1 MSTILH
7 KDSEL
12 KLKVIAFTGMP
23 GCGKS
28 EAVRVAKE
36 RNIPVFRMGD
46 LVWDETKKRGLPL
59 TDENVGTLATEERK
73 KHGYDI
79 WAKRTIE
86 RVKKTYLDVRNSEK
100 NAKTNNKKETRI
112 ILIDGLRGDAEVK
125 AFKDEFGSNFILI
138 AIHSPPKARWGR
150 ISKRKR
156 DDDTASE
163 EQFKGRD
170 ERELAWGLGSSIA
183 VADYII
189 VNDDKSIE
197 EFRREVGKVLR
208 KVTTG
213 G

>member
-1 MSTILH
+1 M
-7 KDSEL
+7 
-12 KLKVIAFTGMP
+12 KVIAFTGMP

-28 EAVRVAKE
+28 EAVKLAKE
-36 RNIPVFRMGD
+36 KNIPVFRMGD
-46 LVWDETKKRGLPL
+46 LVWEETKKRGLPL

-86 RVKKTYLDVRNSEK
+86 RI
-100 NAKTNNKKETRI
+100 KKEKI
-112 ILIDGLRGDAEVK
+112 SSDIVLIDGLRGDAEVK
-125 AFKDEFGSNFILI
+125 AFKDEFGKDFILI
-138 AIHSPPKARWGR
+138 AIHSSPKARWGR

-170 ERELAWGLGSSIA
+170 ERELSWGLGSSIA

-197 EFRREVGKVLR
+197 EFRKEVGKVLR
-208 KVTTG
+208 KVTMNR
-213 G
+213 

>member
-1 MSTILH
+1 
-7 KDSEL
+7 L
-12 KLKVIAFTGMP
+12 KIIAFTGMP

-28 EAVRVAKE
+28 EAVKLAKE
-36 RNIPVFRMGD
+36 KNIPVFRMGD
-46 LVWDETKKRGLPL
+46 LVWEETKKRGLPL
-59 TDENVGTLATEERK
+59 TDENVGNLATVERK

-86 RVKKTYLDVRNSEK
+86 RI
-100 NAKTNNKKETRI
+100 KKEKISSDI
-112 ILIDGLRGDAEVK
+112 ILIDGLRGDAEVN
-125 AFKDEFGSNFILI
+125 AFKKEFDSNFILI
-138 AIHSPPKARWGR
+138 AIHSSPKARWER

-170 ERELAWGLGSSIA
+170 ERELSWGLGSSIA

-208 KVTTG
+208 KVTKSN
-213 G
+213 